1 MKIIGLAWMVL
12 GSLSV
17 LSAIRVGMHCYEQW
31 DEPKKQG
38 IPSFQQPVSRILTN
52 IPFQS
57 SERQRELMKM
67 LNGMSLLPSNKYVV
81 ISPAS
86 PEETAKVCAEMQFT
100 LPVQVLCEQRL
111 VRLEVSDYVKG
122 HLVIHSWTRQG
133 LEYLE
138 LGLVLAECGQ
148 DFCVPLDRDVKLAPS
163 VEGKDHRSGVT
174 K

>member
-1 MKIIGLAWMVL
+1 MKAANLVWTVL

-17 LSAIRVGMHCYEQW
+17 LSVIGFGMHSNESNS
-31 DEPKKQG
+31 QG

-57 SERQRELMKM
+57 SERQRELLKM
-67 LNGMSLLPSNKYVV
+67 LNGMSLLPGNKYVV
-81 ISPAS
+81 VSPAS
-86 PEETAKVCAEMQFT
+86 PEETARVCAEMQFT

-122 HLVIHSWTRQG
+122 HLVIHSWMRQG

-148 DFCVPLDRDVKLAPS
+148 DLCVPLDRDVKLTPS
-163 VEGKDHRSGVT
+163 VEGKDHRGGVSQ
-174 K
+174 